1 MASDKVYDE
10 KIVSRWTLVL
20 AGFFTFS
27 FLFAFLYQNLGGAI
41 CGRPAP
47 NWFLLLLFFLF
58 LALTIN
64 FSTLGIVI
72 TPAEVV
78 VSYGIFK
85 KRIPLHNIQEWQID
99 DASMFAY
106 GGWGI
111 RIARVGG
118 NWRLVYNV
126 IDSPRLVLSLS
137 RGGFKEFVFSTKNP
151 EKVMEIIRQE
161 IPRQDK

>member
-1 MASDKVYDE
+1 MTPDKLYQE
-10 KIVSRWTLVL
+10 RIVSKWTLAIASITTL
-20 AGFFTFS
+20 G
-27 FLFAFLYQNLGGAI
+27 FLFAFLYQNLGGVM

-64 FSTLGIVI
+64 FSTLRIVI
-72 TPAEVV
+72 TPAAVV
-78 VSYGIFK
+78 VSYGVFR
-85 KRIPLHNIQEWQID
+85 KRIPFHNIQEWQID

-126 IDSPRLVLSLS
+126 IESPRLVLSLTKGKF
-137 RGGFKEFVFSTKNP
+137 REFVFSTKNP
-151 EKVMEIIRQE
+151 QRVMEIIRRE
-161 IPRQDK
+161 TSRQDK